1 MVDEIDPDETVECG
15 GLLGGI
21 NAYHLRRLCESP
33 WEGGGGYTP
42 EQVGRMT
49 PDQVWF
55 RLCNLDILKRAG
67 ERTKKPVQPEEVPEG
82 EGVLLRGP
90 DGKLRRVPVVKA
102 KDLVVK
108 KEGRRARRRRL
119 KNEGR

>member
-1 MVDEIDPDETVECG
+1 MQCG

-21 NAYHLRRLCESP
+21 TAYHLRLLCESP

-55 RLCNLDILKRAG
+55 RLCKIDVLKNAPSRVDKR
-67 ERTKKPVQPEEVPEG
+67 ELPEQIPEG
-82 EGVLLRGP
+82 EGVLIRGQ
-90 DGKLRRVPVVKA
+90 DGKLIRVPVVKA
-102 KDLVVK
+102 SDLVK
-108 KEGRRARRRRL
+108 KPGRREKRRRKR
-119 KNEGR
+119 G